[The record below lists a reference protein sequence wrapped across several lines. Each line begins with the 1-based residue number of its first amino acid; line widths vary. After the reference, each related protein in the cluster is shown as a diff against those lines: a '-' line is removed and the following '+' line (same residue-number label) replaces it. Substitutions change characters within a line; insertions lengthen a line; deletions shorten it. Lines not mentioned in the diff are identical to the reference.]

1 MSDSYYVSGSF
12 SEKYG
17 ILQHIGKGAYGC
29 VKKAFRN
36 EDGLLVSIVSEL
48 IFYVPWHIVKME

>member
-1 MSDSYYVSGSF
+1 MSDSYYISGSF
-12 SEKYG
+12 SDNYT

-36 EDGLLVSIVSEL
+36 EDGLLVSIVLVLDFSDNVV
-48 IFYVPWHIVKME
+48 YCTK